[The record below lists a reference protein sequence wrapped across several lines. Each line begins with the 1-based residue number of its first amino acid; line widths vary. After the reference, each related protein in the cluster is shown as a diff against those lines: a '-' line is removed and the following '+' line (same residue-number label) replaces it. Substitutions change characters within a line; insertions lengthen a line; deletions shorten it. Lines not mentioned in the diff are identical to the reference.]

1 MSWLKK
7 REALQNAGP
16 AVARALTK
24 DKKLDTPKNTA
35 NRPPL
40 IGTINIPDV
49 PRGSLKINAWRG
61 DIDQQAFWHKYH
73 KSIDNL
79 DIPIDTKK
87 YLNELE
93 LARVEIIGS
102 NEYLGSKINIV
113 ESVDA
118 QAKLINSSAQ
128 NHDDQ
133 IPPLVLN
140 IWVKNIAN
148 IRNGD
153 DAQKLFSQNKKRF
166 IKLNSAAKK
175 LIDNIDD
182 QKLYQDIALKILKD
196 LGLYE
201 TKKPHNEKADDASSD
216 DHSLKEESQEDLT
229 EPISRAESMIDE
241 DLEKGLSD
249 EEDQSADL
257 NQAEVDDK
265 SIEEEIDLMR
275 NSRNKAELINKQ
287 NYRVYSSQ
295 FDEIIDA
302 SSLST
307 FDETARLRRQ
317 LDQLMEPHLSTIGKL
332 ANRLQRLL
340 QAQQNRSWDFNKEEG
355 ILDTSRLA
363 RVVARPGSSLS
374 FKQETEINFK
384 DTIISLLI
392 DSSGSMRG
400 RSMTIAAICADI
412 IGSTLDRC
420 NIKTELLGFTTKHWK
435 GGETRKLWIKQG
447 SQPNPGRLNDLRHII
462 FKSADDSFR
471 RSRKNFGIMLREGLL
486 KENVDGE
493 ALLWAHGR
501 LAQRSEQRKILIVI
515 SDGAPVDD
523 STLSSNH
530 SSILE
535 EHLKTTI
542 SDIESKSEIELLA
555 IGIGHDVAKYYD
567 KSVTIHRAEELG
579 NILLE
584 QLTDLLRN

>member
-363 RVVARPGSSLS
+363 RVVTRPGSSLS

>member
-153 DAQKLFSQNKKRF
+153 DAQKLFSQNKTRF

>member
-420 NIKTELLGFTTKHWK
+420 NIKTELLGFTKHWK